1 MRVTLKPAIAAICLA
16 VSVLLS
22 ARAAGAGMPMPSK
35 SDFTSKA
42 YSYRTDSPEPEMQ
55 SLVVAACCNDTDTVR
70 RLTKAAMQGF
80 TGSTATILSLCKD
93 PARLS
98 YAALIAASLKDKPD
112 LVRVC
117 SDFHCDING
126 RIYFGMT
133 PLMIASYC
141 GSVKTASQL
150 MSCGA
155 DVNLADEDGFTALM
169 YGAMKNAPD
178 IIFHLM
184 RNGADKDKRNK
195 DGKRFEDYTKELD
208 TRTFSQMLADRLRER
223 LPGTARERADEIP
236 EGHQSF
242 GERFEWCMQ
251 KYFGRYPENRNSDIY
266 RGQESPSR
274 HSPRYSATGCRASA
288 QRKTRSSRSRS
299 GSS

>member
-1 MRVTLKPAIAAICLA
+1 MDGKD
-16 VSVLLS
+16 
-22 ARAAGAGMPMPSK
+22 MPM
-35 SDFTSKA
+35 
-42 YSYRTDSPEPEMQ
+42 
-55 SLVVAACCNDTDTVR
+55 
-70 RLTKAAMQGF
+70 G
-80 TGSTATILSLCKD
+80 I
-93 PARLS
+93 
-98 YAALIAASLKDKPD
+98 
-112 LVRVC
+112 
-117 SDFHCDING
+117 
-126 RIYFGMT
+126 T
-133 PLMIASYC
+133 PLMLAANGTGNGDRIRRLLAD
-141 GSVKTASQL
+141 
-150 MSCGA
+150 GA